1 MGRSAYLHRAVV
13 FGFTGLT
20 FLLALAGFVL
30 AGRVRDPGLWLLSLV
45 IAGTGYDF
53 IGSNFGL
60 LTKNDTALRF
70 IARTRFSLLNF
81 GIIFTPFSAAFI
93 LQHGFAPTLSTA
105 LAEHYLP
112 FLVFSL
118 VTGAMFLGARYQ
130 RVDEEGVPICLLDK
144 SDRYTR
150 VAFVVRRAV
159 LACSLVIALVTIFEG
174 LQTGLAGWTILYGGL
189 FIATVPLHILHRE
202 LLSMAAE
209 LATLVV
215 LFYGAAR
222 VYGAL

>member
-1 MGRSAYLHRAVV
+1 MVRNVYFHKTVV
-13 FGFTGLT
+13 FGFTLVT

-30 AGRVRDPGLWLLSLV
+30 AGRVREPGLWLLALV

-53 IGSNFGL
+53 LGSNLGL
-60 LTKNDTALRF
+60 LTKNDTALKF
-70 IARTRFSLLNF
+70 VARTRFSLLNF

-93 LQHGFAPTLSTA
+93 LQHGFAPALSTT
-105 LAEHYLP
+105 LAAHYVP
-112 FLVFSL
+112 FLAFSL
-118 VTGAMFLGARYQ
+118 VTGAMFLGTRYQ
-130 RVDEEGVPICLLDK
+130 RVDEDGVPAYLLDK
-144 SDRYTR
+144 RDRYTR
-150 VAFVVRRAV
+150 VAFIVRRAV
-159 LACSLVIALVTIFEG
+159 LACSLLIALVTIFEG
-174 LQTGLAGWTILYGGL
+174 LQTGLAGWTILYGSL

-202 LLSMAAE
+202 LLSMTAE